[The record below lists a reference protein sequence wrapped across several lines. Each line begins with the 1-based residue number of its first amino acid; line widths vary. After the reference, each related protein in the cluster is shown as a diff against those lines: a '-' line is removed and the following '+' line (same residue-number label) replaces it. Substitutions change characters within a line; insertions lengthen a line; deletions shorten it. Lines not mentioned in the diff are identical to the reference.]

1 MITARPAFQLELR
14 ASDHYLVLLGGALL
28 GYAVL
33 GKYFAYL
40 GIPPLFVGEIAL
52 LAGFAVAL
60 RTAAWWQRWRR
71 TQSPAG
77 HRHDLGD
84 AAHASLSGRALGER
98 APDRQ

>member
-1 MITARPAFQLELR
+1 MASARPAFQLELR

-52 LAGFAVAL
+52 LTGFAMAL
-60 RTAAWWQRWRR
+60 SWWRR
-71 TQSPAG
+71 SRRSPI
-77 HRHDLGD
+77 
-84 AAHASLSGRALGER
+84 SCWPS
-98 APDRQ
+98 P